1 MKRIRSFKHDF
12 ILYYRIAFGVKLN
25 SLLEDQDFAGS
36 FDAIQQDHYRRIIF
50 PLHGLMRSLQDTF
63 TSQKTIKQHIQT
75 LDDFIYG
82 IIKERKL
89 KQEKN
94 PELNTETH
102 KTDLLLRFMKAKS
115 PSSGEPYSDKELRD
129 TMLNLVIAGRDTSA
143 QTISW
148 FCYCVMNHPQVQD
161 KLLEEIDQFITE
173 DIDNNTVEL
182 YEAIQKMKYAH
193 AV

>member
-1 MKRIRSFKHDF
+1 M
-12 ILYYRIAFGVKLN
+12 
-25 SLLEDQDFAGS
+25 EDQEFAGS
-36 FDAIQQDHYRRIIF
+36 FDAIQQDHYRRVIF
-50 PLHGLMRSLQDTF
+50 PLHGIVRSFQDTF
-63 TSQKTIKQHIQT
+63 TSQKSIKQHIQT

-82 IIKERKL
+82 IIRERRL
-89 KQEKN
+89 NQEQT
-94 PELNTETH
+94 PDMNTETY

-115 PSSGEPYSDKELRD
+115 PSGKLYTDKELRD

-148 FCYCVMNHPQVQD
+148 FCYNVMKHPQVQE
-161 KLLEEIDQFITE
+161 KLLEEIDQFITN
-173 DIDNNTVEL
+173 DIENDTVAL